1 MNSRRHLILQWA
13 VVLGFLVSVPFI
25 RFAIGALPSDDG
37 LRHVAQ
43 AISGRPWTDVTFIRE
58 DCRMDHSPGWNW
70 LLAEVHRLTGM
81 EQKGLLDLA
90 VYGLFALYA
99 VVGLGISPAPIF
111 WMASIA
117 VIYASGEVAIV
128 GRLLHGRPFALSMAG
143 WLLALHLWTK
153 PRMTRLD
160 LFLTAA
166 ICGACAWVHGTWY
179 PWAALGAGL
188 LLARRRRRA
197 LVFTAAWA
205 IGTWAGAAL
214 TGHPIEFLW
223 NSIRI
228 LGRLEGEHR
237 PLSMLQ
243 AEVQPWFIRWQT
255 LIPVAALAYLS
266 WKLKS
271 RMVEREKLLLPV
283 LAICAGLGLLN
294 FRMWCDWGLPCLTLL
309 AAYRL
314 KGLTEA
320 INLRPEG
327 WVMSAA
333 TAGCG
338 AIWLAGVAMSGT
350 MFYASRSDTW
360 GPDTPAAWL
369 PEPGSVVYNHTI
381 PSFCQTYYNHPDMN
395 WKMAIGFEFTFAPKE
410 EYDTFLLL
418 ADSPKKYVDA
428 VVRRMTPRDRILLN
442 MAEPPPN
449 SNVLWFKAGPT
460 TWLGKL
466 KPAQGALPAPG

>member
-25 RFAIGALPSDDG
+25 RFAIGDLPTDDG

-81 EQKGLLDLA
+81 EQKGLLNLA
-90 VYGLFALYA
+90 VYGLFALYVA
-99 VVGLGISPAPIF
+99 VGLGISPAPIF

-205 IGTWAGAAL
+205 IGTK
-214 TGHPIEFLW
+214 
-223 NSIRI
+223 
-228 LGRLEGEHR
+228 R
-237 PLSMLQ
+237 PC
-243 AEVQPWFIRWQT
+243 T
-255 LIPVAALAYLS
+255 
-266 WKLKS
+266 
-271 RMVEREKLLLPV
+271 
-283 LAICAGLGLLN
+283 
-294 FRMWCDWGLPCLTLL
+294 
-309 AAYRL
+309 
-314 KGLTEA
+314 
-320 INLRPEG
+320 
-327 WVMSAA
+327 
-333 TAGCG
+333 
-338 AIWLAGVAMSGT
+338 
-350 MFYASRSDTW
+350 
-360 GPDTPAAWL
+360 
-369 PEPGSVVYNHTI
+369 
-381 PSFCQTYYNHPDMN
+381 
-395 WKMAIGFEFTFAPKE
+395 
-410 EYDTFLLL
+410 
-418 ADSPKKYVDA
+418 
-428 VVRRMTPRDRILLN
+428 
-442 MAEPPPN
+442 
-449 SNVLWFKAGPT
+449 
-460 TWLGKL
+460 
-466 KPAQGALPAPG
+466 